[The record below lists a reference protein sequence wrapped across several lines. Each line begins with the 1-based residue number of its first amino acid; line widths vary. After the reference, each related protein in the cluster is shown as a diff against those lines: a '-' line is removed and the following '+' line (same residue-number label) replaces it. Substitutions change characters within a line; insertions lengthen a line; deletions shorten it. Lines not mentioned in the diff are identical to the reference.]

1 MSQETPSDPH
11 QKNKPKTYP
20 VWLGFA
26 QRELTSRGSMRIRIR
41 WGRVLVL
48 LLVMGILAWTG
59 KTVGLYYFFREIR
72 DFKEVSFVD
81 MIVFPVNRGSVR
93 VQQGDYQVE
102 QGKAALERED
112 YRRGFSLLREG
123 VARSKENLE
132 GRKLL
137 AQIYAGWRPD
147 LAADILREGVEYGKE
162 DIDFMRMMVM
172 LMLREKQ
179 DEELLG
185 LATELAEEELP
196 EDVERIL
203 AVGRLRAAMN
213 NGRFD
218 IAKEIFDST
227 TIAST
232 LDGLLLGTEL
242 YMRTDREEEATE
254 VLLSV
259 INARP
264 EGNLDPIYNKLVS
277 VYKARGMHN
286 KAREVALELTIRN
299 PLEWQPRIR
308 LIDVLSSS
316 GRIERRDREIEAL
329 LQQHRNDEQAM
340 VALAQLAATYGNV
353 TAASRLYELALEN
366 GYDLSLFSLTLAESL
381 VAAGEHQR
389 AVDLCNEL
397 VEEDPG
403 WLINAQVTF
412 NGIRSLAYYG
422 IGDRELGNLYL
433 RNFLDSEGATMNVL
447 FEVANKFREF
457 GLPEKALV
465 ILEEAYRRD
474 SRNEVILS
482 QLIDVE
488 MELGAFFAVDQH
500 LKQLFELRRP
510 DYDLLE
516 NIHDRLRSDRFLFT
530 RERRELLRNLQAVI
544 AEQEEMSWDIWQRI
558 EAAENQES

>member
-1 MSQETPSDPH
+1 
-11 QKNKPKTYP
+11 
-20 VWLGFA
+20 
-26 QRELTSRGSMRIRIR
+26 
-41 WGRVLVL
+41 
-48 LLVMGILAWTG
+48 
-59 KTVGLYYFFREIR
+59 
-72 DFKEVSFVD
+72 
-81 MIVFPVNRGSVR
+81 
-93 VQQGDYQVE
+93 
-102 QGKAALERED
+102 
-112 YRRGFSLLREG
+112 
-123 VARSKENLE
+123 
-132 GRKLL
+132 
-137 AQIYAGWRPD
+137 
-147 LAADILREGVEYGKE
+147 
-162 DIDFMRMMVM
+162 
-172 LMLREKQ
+172 
-179 DEELLG
+179 
-185 LATELAEEELP
+185 
-196 EDVERIL
+196 
-203 AVGRLRAAMN
+203 
-213 NGRFD
+213 
-218 IAKEIFDST
+218 
-227 TIAST
+227 
-232 LDGLLLGTEL
+232 
-242 YMRTDREEEATE
+242 
-254 VLLSV
+254 
-259 INARP
+259 
-264 EGNLDPIYNKLVS
+264 
-277 VYKARGMHN
+277 MHN
-286 KAREVALELTIRN
+286 KARQVALELTIRN

-447 FEVANKFREF
+447 YEVANKFREF
-457 GLPEKALV
+457 GHPEKALV

-516 NIHDRLRSDRFLFT
+516 DIHDRLRSDRFLFT
-530 RERRELLRNLQAVI
+530 SERRELLRNLQAVI

-558 EAAENQES
+558 EAAENRES